1 MYKNNHIKK
10 IQQKTISIQVTT
22 LQQPCGEVVNL
33 IITFTSSNI
42 ELLFIIVR
50 DVHVSHATD
59 PSRSEKTKGF
69 LFCALTTLGVNASQA
84 LIPTP
89 KMLSHA
95 NPIDLSFIHSE
106 NSWWQCL
113 VDCK

>member
-1 MYKNNHIKK
+1 M
-10 IQQKTISIQVTT
+10 
-22 LQQPCGEVVNL
+22 
-33 IITFTSSNI
+33 
-42 ELLFIIVR
+42 
-50 DVHVSHATD
+50 HVYHATD

-69 LFCALTTLGVNASQA
+69 LSCALTTLGVNASQA

-95 NPIDLSFIHSE
+95 NPMDLSFIHSE